1 MGEKER
7 EIDLVCLGEKERN
20 SNSVCGGERAR
31 IRNSVCEG
39 ERDVE
44 YNEQWPHFLSSDQIT
59 SQELRQ
65 EKSSNYIV
73 IRSFT
78 SNSS

>member
-1 MGEKER
+1 M
-7 EIDLVCLGEKERN
+7 
-20 SNSVCGGERAR
+20 VCGCVC
-31 IRNSVCEG
+31 VCEG